1 MFWELSPGEQDVASG
16 RSTIAA
22 AAAAL
27 RPVAAGCGLAT
38 ALGASYAQ
46 QKLAQD
52 NWVVAALDGPLLLES
67 LNPRAAEQLRNS
79 HRRLILVLCE
89 PADGTARLMNDDEL
103 RERLER
109 LGTPVLGPVDESE
122 EELLAEHLRFA
133 RRLQR
138 PAIIRV
144 RISHRRNGSAEPTS
158 DVPEH
163 ARSPH
168 RASRLLQEVLDGA
181 LLELGKTHAQLMLL
195 SFGNRFEFPNFA
207 ADCSGRYFE
216 AAAAE
221 PEALVWCRGLASGGC
236 SPFVVTDSTGLD
248 QGWDCICREWA
259 GEPLP
264 LCLIVTEGE
273 VPSTNA
279 RRSVLARLRQL
290 PQATV
295 LCPANRDELSEM
307 LRIAAESPGITAI
320 HVSPETP
327 WLQPVGGSPNPVE
340 VGRGELLVNGSDVA
354 LIAVGSAVATAMQA
368 ADELLSL
375 GCSTA
380 VLNVRSV
387 SPLDVGL
394 IAATARGVERV
405 VVVEERSS
413 RGGLGSA
420 ILELLSEEDVCR
432 PVTLFATSSSPHL
445 STGGIADELVE
456 RVLALRDQQTVG
468 PAESLSWDNRF
479 GFSQDEL
486 EYQQRRIL
494 ETPLSEAVEG
504 WFQRYSQVADRTY
517 YLWKW
522 CTYGAVLTSLPC
534 VRPDLLQHVCD
545 TKVLSIML
553 CVLLDDVADQQGKSE
568 LLGVLFQMLD
578 LRPLPDLSQYSEADA
593 AWIRTTREF
602 AEEYHARVTSYP
614 CYEVFAEVLQ
624 YDQLQYFNTMRYSNL
639 LNKHLSLMNETEH
652 DLYLPHAMHMMS
664 FATLDLMCTPDFP
677 ISELGKLREAIWHL
691 QCMGRVGNLLSTW
704 RREIPQCD
712 FSSGVF
718 ARAMSVGDLTP
729 ETLRSGDSARIQA
742 VIEQGGHEQHYF
754 RRWQHHRAAYLKR
767 ARSIDSVD
775 LQKLL
780 EGNERFFQMHLV
792 GRGKI

>member
-1 MFWELSPGEQDVASG
+1 
-16 RSTIAA
+16 
-22 AAAAL
+22 
-27 RPVAAGCGLAT
+27 
-38 ALGASYAQ
+38 
-46 QKLAQD
+46 
-52 NWVVAALDGPLLLES
+52 
-67 LNPRAAEQLRNS
+67 
-79 HRRLILVLCE
+79 
-89 PADGTARLMNDDEL
+89 
-103 RERLER
+103 
-109 LGTPVLGPVDESE
+109 
-122 EELLAEHLRFA
+122 
-133 RRLQR
+133 
-138 PAIIRV
+138 
-144 RISHRRNGSAEPTS
+144 
-158 DVPEH
+158 
-163 ARSPH
+163 
-168 RASRLLQEVLDGA
+168 
-181 LLELGKTHAQLMLL
+181 
-195 SFGNRFEFPNFA
+195 
-207 ADCSGRYFE
+207 
-216 AAAAE
+216 
-221 PEALVWCRGLASGGC
+221 
-236 SPFVVTDSTGLD
+236 
-248 QGWDCICREWA
+248 
-259 GEPLP
+259 
-264 LCLIVTEGE
+264 
-273 VPSTNA
+273 
-279 RRSVLARLRQL
+279 
-290 PQATV
+290 
-295 LCPANRDELSEM
+295 
-307 LRIAAESPGITAI
+307 
-320 HVSPETP
+320 
-327 WLQPVGGSPNPVE
+327 
-340 VGRGELLVNGSDVA
+340 
-354 LIAVGSAVATAMQA
+354 
-368 ADELLSL
+368 
-375 GCSTA
+375 

-677 ISELGKLREAIWHL
+677 IGELGKLREAIWHL

-729 ETLRSGDSARIQA
+729 ETLRSGDSARIQS